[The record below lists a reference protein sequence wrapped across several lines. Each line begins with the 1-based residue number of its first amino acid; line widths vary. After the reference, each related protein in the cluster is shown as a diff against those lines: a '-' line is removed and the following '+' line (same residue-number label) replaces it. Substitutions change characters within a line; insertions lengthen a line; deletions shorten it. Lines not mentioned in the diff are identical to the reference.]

1 MSWVAM
7 FPGQGS
13 QQVGMGEELLDKYSN
28 ILIDDFEETLGW
40 SLQETILNSNQE
52 EITKT
57 NIAQPYIFAISYCYG
72 LEVIK
77 KLGLPKVG
85 IGHSLGEYTALSL
98 SEILSYKDALK
109 IISVRGKAMQEAVEG
124 SSTTLAAVLTSNL
137 KETIKSVEDL
147 VEQGVDINISN
158 YNDASQIVIGGSNED
173 IDYLKLNPKDLQAK
187 RVIQLDVA
195 GAFHSPVVSS
205 AKNKVKEVIEE
216 IEFKKGQFSVYMN
229 VDANIA
235 KLSTVKDQLLNQI
248 DNSVMFYDQIL
259 NIEKFEQPESWYHIG
274 PGNVTAGMVK
284 KSISS
289 KNVKVVNSLD
299 SLINI

>member
-13 QQVGMGEELLDKYSN
+13 QQAGMGEELLDKYSN

-52 EITKT
+52 EVTKT

-109 IISVRGKAMQEAVEG
+109 IISVRGKAMQEAVERSG
-124 SSTTLAAVLTSNL
+124 TTLAAVLTSNL

-147 VEQGVDINISN
+147 VEQGVGINISN

-173 IDYLKLNPKDLQAK
+173 IDYLKLNPRDLQAK
-187 RVIQLDVA
+187 RVIPLDVA

-299 SLINI
+299 SLSNI

>member
-13 QQVGMGEELLDKYSN
+13 QQAGMGEELLDKYSN

-52 EITKT
+52 EVTKT

-72 LEVIK
+72 LEAIK

-299 SLINI
+299 SLSNI

>member
-13 QQVGMGEELLDKYSN
+13 QQAGMGEELLDKYSN

-72 LEVIK
+72 LEAIK

-187 RVIQLDVA
+187 RVIPLDVA

-235 KLSTVKDQLLNQI
+235 KLSTVKDQLINQI

-259 NIEKFEQPESWYHIG
+259 NIERFEQPESWYHIG

-299 SLINI
+299 SLSDI

>member
-52 EITKT
+52 EVTKT

-72 LEVIK
+72 LEAIK

-158 YNDASQIVIGGSNED
+158 YNDASQIVIGGPNED

-187 RVIQLDVA
+187 RVIPLDVA

>member
-13 QQVGMGEELLDKYSN
+13 QQAGMGEELLDKYSN

-52 EITKT
+52 EVTKT

-72 LEVIK
+72 LEAIK

-173 IDYLKLNPKDLQAK
+173 IDYLKLNPRDLQAK
-187 RVIQLDVA
+187 RVIPLDVA

-235 KLSTVKDQLLNQI
+235 KLSTVKDQLINQI

-259 NIEKFEQPESWYHIG
+259 NIERFEQPESWYHIG

>member
-13 QQVGMGEELLDKYSN
+13 QQAGMGEELLDKYSN

-52 EITKT
+52 DITKT

-72 LEVIK
+72 LEAIK

-187 RVIQLDVA
+187 RVIPLDVA

-205 AKNKVKEVIEE
+205 AKNKVRAVIEE
-216 IEFKKGQFSVYMN
+216 IEFKNGQFSVYMN

-235 KLSTVKDQLLNQI
+235 RLSTVKEQLVNQI
-248 DNSVMFYDQIL
+248 DNSVMFYDQII

-299 SLINI
+299 SLSNI

>member
-13 QQVGMGEELLDKYSN
+13 QQAGMGEELLDKYSN

-52 EITKT
+52 EVTKT

-235 KLSTVKDQLLNQI
+235 KLSTVKDQLINQI

-299 SLINI
+299 SLSNI

>member
-13 QQVGMGEELLDKYSN
+13 QQAGMGEELLEKYSN

-72 LEVIK
+72 LEAIK

-109 IISVRGKAMQEAVEG
+109 IISVRSKAMQEAVEG

-248 DNSVMFYDQIL
+248 DKSVMFYDQIL

-299 SLINI
+299 SLSDI

>member
-13 QQVGMGEELLDKYSN
+13 QQAGMGEELLDKYSN

-72 LEVIK
+72 LEAIK

-248 DNSVMFYDQIL
+248 DNSVMFYDQII

-299 SLINI
+299 SLSNI

>member
-13 QQVGMGEELLDKYSN
+13 QQAGMGEELLDKYSN

-72 LEVIK
+72 LEAIK

-235 KLSTVKDQLLNQI
+235 KLSTVKDQLINQI
-248 DNSVMFYDQIL
+248 DSSVMFYDQIL

-299 SLINI
+299 SLSNI

>member
-13 QQVGMGEELLDKYSN
+13 QQAGMGEELLDKYSN

-52 EITKT
+52 EVTKT

-109 IISVRGKAMQEAVEG
+109 IISVRGKAMQEAVERSG
-124 SSTTLAAVLTSNL
+124 TTLAAVLTSNL

-147 VEQGVDINISN
+147 VEQGVGINISN

-173 IDYLKLNPKDLQAK
+173 IDYLKLNPRDLQAK
-187 RVIQLDVA
+187 RVIPLDVA

-235 KLSTVKDQLLNQI
+235 KLSTVKDQLINQI

-259 NIEKFEQPESWYHIG
+259 NIERFEQPESWYHIG

>member
-72 LEVIK
+72 LEAIK

-259 NIEKFEQPESWYHIG
+259 NIERFEQPESWYHIG

-289 KNVKVVNSLD
+289 KNVKVVNSLN
-299 SLINI
+299 SLSNI

>member
-13 QQVGMGEELLDKYSN
+13 QQAGMGEELLDKYSN

-52 EITKT
+52 EVTKT

-72 LEVIK
+72 LEAIK

-109 IISVRGKAMQEAVEG
+109 IISVRGKAMQEAVERSG
-124 SSTTLAAVLTSNL
+124 TTLAAVLTSNL

-147 VEQGVDINISN
+147 VEQGVGINISN

-173 IDYLKLNPKDLQAK
+173 IDYLKLNPRDLQAK
-187 RVIQLDVA
+187 RVIPLDVA

-235 KLSTVKDQLLNQI
+235 KLSTVKDQLVNQI

-259 NIEKFEQPESWYHIG
+259 NIERFEQPESWYHIG

-289 KNVKVVNSLD
+289 KNVKVVNSLN
-299 SLINI
+299 SLSNI

>member
-13 QQVGMGEELLDKYSN
+13 QQAGMGEELLDKYSN

-72 LEVIK
+72 LEAIK

-187 RVIQLDVA
+187 RVIPLDVA

>member
-13 QQVGMGEELLDKYSN
+13 QQAGMGEELLDKYSN

-235 KLSTVKDQLLNQI
+235 KLSTVKDQLVNQI

-259 NIEKFEQPESWYHIG
+259 NIERFEQPESWYHIG

-289 KNVKVVNSLD
+289 KNVKVVNSLN
-299 SLINI
+299 SLSNI

>member
-13 QQVGMGEELLDKYSN
+13 QQAGMGEELLDKYSN

-109 IISVRGKAMQEAVEG
+109 IISVRGKAMQEAVERSG
-124 SSTTLAAVLTSNL
+124 TTLAAVLTSNL

-147 VEQGVDINISN
+147 VEQGVGINISN

-173 IDYLKLNPKDLQAK
+173 IDYLKLNPRDLQAK
-187 RVIQLDVA
+187 RVIPLDVA

-235 KLSTVKDQLLNQI
+235 KLSTVKDQLINQI

-259 NIEKFEQPESWYHIG
+259 NIERFEQPESWYHIG

-299 SLINI
+299 SLSNI

>member
-72 LEVIK
+72 LEAIK

-235 KLSTVKDQLLNQI
+235 KLSTVKDQLINQI

-259 NIEKFEQPESWYHIG
+259 NIERFEQPESWYHIG

-299 SLINI
+299 SLSNI

>member
-13 QQVGMGEELLDKYSN
+13 QQAGMGEELLDKYSN

-52 EITKT
+52 EVTKT

-187 RVIQLDVA
+187 RVIPLDVA

-235 KLSTVKDQLLNQI
+235 KLSTVKDQLINQI
-248 DNSVMFYDQIL
+248 DSSVMFYDQIL

-299 SLINI
+299 SLSNI

>member
-13 QQVGMGEELLDKYSN
+13 QQAGMGEELLDKYSN

-72 LEVIK
+72 LEAIK

-158 YNDASQIVIGGSNED
+158 YNDASQIVIGGPNED

-205 AKNKVKEVIEE
+205 AKDKVKEVIEE

>member
-13 QQVGMGEELLDKYSN
+13 QQAGMGEELLDKYSN

-72 LEVIK
+72 LEAIK

-235 KLSTVKDQLLNQI
+235 KLSTVKDQLINQI

-299 SLINI
+299 SLSNI

>member
-13 QQVGMGEELLDKYSN
+13 QQAGMGEELLDKYSN

-52 EITKT
+52 EVTKT

-158 YNDASQIVIGGSNED
+158 YNDASQIVIGGPNED

-289 KNVKVVNSLD
+289 KNVKVVNSLN
-299 SLINI
+299 SLSNI

>member
-13 QQVGMGEELLDKYSN
+13 QQAGMGEELLDKYSN

-72 LEVIK
+72 LEAIK

-109 IISVRGKAMQEAVEG
+109 IISVRGEAMQEAVEG

-137 KETIKSVEDL
+137 KETIKSVKDL
-147 VEQGVDINISN
+147 V
-158 YNDASQIVIGGSNED
+158 
-173 IDYLKLNPKDLQAK
+173 
-187 RVIQLDVA
+187 
-195 GAFHSPVVSS
+195 
-205 AKNKVKEVIEE
+205 
-216 IEFKKGQFSVYMN
+216 
-229 VDANIA
+229 
-235 KLSTVKDQLLNQI
+235 
-248 DNSVMFYDQIL
+248 
-259 NIEKFEQPESWYHIG
+259 
-274 PGNVTAGMVK
+274 
-284 KSISS
+284 
-289 KNVKVVNSLD
+289 
-299 SLINI
+299 

>member
-13 QQVGMGEELLDKYSN
+13 QQAGMGEELLDKYSN

-72 LEVIK
+72 LEAIK

-235 KLSTVKDQLLNQI
+235 KLSTVKDQLINQI

>member
-13 QQVGMGEELLDKYSN
+13 QQVGMGEELLEKYSN

-52 EITKT
+52 EVTKT

-109 IISVRGKAMQEAVEG
+109 IISVRGKAMQEAVERSG
-124 SSTTLAAVLTSNL
+124 TTLAAVLTSNL

-147 VEQGVDINISN
+147 VEQGVGINISN

-173 IDYLKLNPKDLQAK
+173 IDYLKLNPRDLQAK
-187 RVIQLDVA
+187 RVIPLDVA

-235 KLSTVKDQLLNQI
+235 KLSTVKDQLINQI

-259 NIEKFEQPESWYHIG
+259 NIERFEQPESWYHIG

-289 KNVKVVNSLD
+289 KNVKVVNSLN
-299 SLINI
+299 SLSNI

>member
-13 QQVGMGEELLDKYSN
+13 QQAGMGEELLDKYSN

-52 EITKT
+52 EVTKT

-158 YNDASQIVIGGSNED
+158 YNDASQIVIGGPNED

-235 KLSTVKDQLLNQI
+235 KLSTVKDQLINQI

-259 NIEKFEQPESWYHIG
+259 NIERFEQPESWYHIG

-289 KNVKVVNSLD
+289 KNVKVVNSLN
-299 SLINI
+299 SLSNI

>member
-52 EITKT
+52 EVTKT

-109 IISVRGKAMQEAVEG
+109 IISVRGKAMQEAVERSG
-124 SSTTLAAVLTSNL
+124 TTLAAVLTSNL

-147 VEQGVDINISN
+147 VEQGVGINISN

-173 IDYLKLNPKDLQAK
+173 IDYLKLNPRDLQAK
-187 RVIQLDVA
+187 RVIPLDVA

-235 KLSTVKDQLLNQI
+235 KLSTVKDQLINQI

-259 NIEKFEQPESWYHIG
+259 NIERFEQPESWYHIG

-289 KNVKVVNSLD
+289 KNVKVVNSLN
-299 SLINI
+299 SLSNI

>member
-13 QQVGMGEELLDKYSN
+13 QQAGMGEELLDKYSN

-52 EITKT
+52 EVTKT

-109 IISVRGKAMQEAVEG
+109 IISVRGKAMQEAVERSG
-124 SSTTLAAVLTSNL
+124 TTLAAVLTSNL

-147 VEQGVDINISN
+147 VEQGVGINISN

-187 RVIQLDVA
+187 RVIPLDVA

-259 NIEKFEQPESWYHIG
+259 NIERFEQPESWYHIG

-289 KNVKVVNSLD
+289 KNVKVVNSLN
-299 SLINI
+299 SLSNI

>member
-13 QQVGMGEELLDKYSN
+13 QQAGMGEELLDKYSN

-57 NIAQPYIFAISYCYG
+57 NIAQPYIFTISYCYG
-72 LEVIK
+72 LEAIK

-289 KNVKVVNSLD
+289 KNVKVVNSLN
-299 SLINI
+299 SLSNI

>member
-13 QQVGMGEELLDKYSN
+13 QQAGMGEELLDKYSN

-72 LEVIK
+72 LETIK

-187 RVIQLDVA
+187 RVIPLDVA

-205 AKNKVKEVIEE
+205 AKNKVRAVIEE
-216 IEFKKGQFSVYMN
+216 IEFKNGQFSVYMN

-235 KLSTVKDQLLNQI
+235 RLSTVKEQLVNQI
-248 DNSVMFYDQIL
+248 DNSVMFYDQII

-299 SLINI
+299 SLSNI